1 MALPIVHHQDY
12 DAPLPPGH
20 RFPMGKF
27 KALRAVL
34 ERDGLGAGMSE
45 PVPAKAE
52 QLCRAHD
59 PAYVEAVFSQTV
71 APAIVRRIGLPVTE
85 AVALRAAA
93 ATGGTIRTAELALAH
108 GIACNTAGG
117 SHHAARDGGAGFCVF
132 NDVATAAYAMLDQ
145 GRALRILVV
154 DLDVHQGDG
163 TAAIFAEEPA
173 VFTFSMHAEKNYP
186 SRKAVSDLDLGL
198 PCGMGDEAYLGLL
211 RDTLPGLLERHR
223 PELVFYIAGVD
234 PYEGDQLGRLK
245 LSREGLFA
253 RDLYVLETARGFG
266 AAVAGVLGG
275 GYGQDVGAIADLHAQ
290 LHRAAAQVWARG

>member
-1 MALPIVHHQDY
+1 MALPLVHHPDY

-27 KALRAVL
+27 KALRALL
-34 ERDGLGAGMSE
+34 EAEGLTAGLTG
-45 PVPAKAE
+45 PAPATVA
-52 QLCRAHD
+52 QLCRAHE

-85 AVALRAAA
+85 HVARRAAA

-145 GRALRILVV
+145 GRASRILVV

-163 TAAIFAEEPA
+163 TASIFAEEPA

-198 PCGMGDEAYLGLL
+198 PCGMDDAGYLGLL
-211 RDTLPGLLERHR
+211 RDTLPGLLDRHR

-234 PYEGDQLGRLK
+234 PHEGDQLGRLK
-245 LSREGLFA
+245 LSREGLYA
-253 RDLYVLETARGFG
+253 RDLFVIETARAFG
-266 AAVAGVLGG
+266 AGVAGVLGG
-275 GYGQDVGAIADLHAQ
+275 GYGQDVTAIADLHAQ